1 VDMASPAPVEAAL
14 RLFERRLGELAKLLA

>member
-1 VDMASPAPVEAAL
+1 MASPAPVAAAL